1 MSITLAILAGGAG
14 RRMGGRPKGLL
25 RVGGKTILERL
36 LPLAA
41 RCDDVFLV
49 ADDDGPY
56 RRFGLRAVPD
66 VVKGKG
72 APGAL
77 VSALGASRTEWVAA
91 VACDMPFVTEPVLS
105 ALVESAGPDVGALC
119 FEVAGRL
126 EPLPSLWRTSV
137 YHSLLSK
144 LEGGPSLLELFAA
157 AKGRSLLEE
166 ALRRVDPSGL
176 AVRSVNTPED
186 ARALGVDENDGRQ

>member
-1 MSITLAILAGGAG
+1 
-14 RRMGGRPKGLL
+14 MGGRPKGLL

-36 LPLAA
+36 LPLGA

-77 VSALGASRTEWVAA
+77 VSALGAARTEWVAA
-91 VACDMPFVTEPVLS
+91 VACDMPFVTESVLS
-105 ALVESAGPDVGALC
+105 ALVESAGPDAGALC

-126 EPLPSLWRTSV
+126 EPLPSLWRASV

-144 LEGGPSLLELFAA
+144 LEGDPSLLELFATA
-157 AKGRSLLEE
+157 CGRSLPEE

-176 AVRSVNTPED
+176 AVRSINTPED